1 MNKSV
6 LELNDIMVELSD
18 IAFGIDS
25 LRDVLVVLEEAYD
38 MRHDL
43 TSQRMVHIVRMLLDS
58 LLEDLRNRI
67 EEIDHFII
75 DNKTT

>member
-25 LRDVLVVLEEAYD
+25 LRDVLVVLE
-38 MRHDL
+38 
-43 TSQRMVHIVRMLLDS
+43 
-58 LLEDLRNRI
+58 
-67 EEIDHFII
+67 
-75 DNKTT
+75 